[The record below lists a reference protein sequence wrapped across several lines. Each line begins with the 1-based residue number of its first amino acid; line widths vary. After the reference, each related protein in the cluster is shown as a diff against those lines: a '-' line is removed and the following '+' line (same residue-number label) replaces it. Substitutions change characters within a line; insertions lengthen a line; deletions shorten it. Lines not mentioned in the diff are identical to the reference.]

1 MPKPEGRLS
10 PAQYEIL
17 EAIWEVGPPGASGLQ
32 VWERI
37 SERRKV
43 VRTTV
48 VNLITRLEAR
58 GWLKRVDGDDAIRFW
73 PTLPQEQVEAM
84 VTQDFVES
92 FFGGSTS
99 QLILSLLGRQK
110 ITPEEFDQVKNAY
123 EEQRKVTKKQSSR
136 KKRNR

>member
-37 SERRKV
+37 SEKRKV

-48 VNLITRLEAR
+48 INLVTRLEAR
-58 GWLKRVDGDDAIRFW
+58 GWLKRIDGGDAIRYW
-73 PTLPQEQVEAM
+73 PTLPQGQVEAM
-84 VTQDFVES
+84 VAEDFVES

-99 QLILSLLGRQK
+99 QLILSLLGRQR
-110 ITPEEFDQVKNAY
+110 ITPDEFEQVKKVY
-123 EEQRKVTKKQSSR
+123 EEQNKLSKKQSSR
-136 KKRNR
+136 KKRRR